1 MQPSAEF
8 SKFRKGKEAMWIDNS
23 ELMFCGGRYWDWTS
37 DPYNV
42 NVVLSRWANRP
53 THKKNVYDKKKK

>member
-1 MQPSAEF
+1 MICVIQMSVMIWVVWKNIIFFP
-8 SKFRKGKEAMWIDNS
+8 R
-23 ELMFCGGRYWDWTS
+23 GGRYWDWTS

-53 THKKNVYDKKKK
+53 TYKKHGYDKKKI